1 MMSKSDHRFPK
12 LSVPATAFVLVA
24 GIGGV
29 LSSLSAHAGDWPQ
42 VLGPKRNGVS
52 EDERLAESWPKSGPP
67 VRWARPV
74 GKANAGVAI
83 AGNTGVLFH
92 RLGDEETI
100 EAFDTETG
108 QSRWKQSYPTSF
120 VPQVGSEDGP
130 LCVPSV
136 HGDKVVTFGAQGVL
150 TCCELTTGKPLWQ
163 RQTHDEFEA
172 LSGYFGAG
180 SSPLVWE
187 DRVIVNVGG
196 HKTNAGVV
204 AFSLQ
209 DGRTLWQVTDERASY
224 AAPIAMS
231 LNGQSTIVC
240 LTRMKCLGL
249 DPANGNIRFE
259 IPFGKR
265 GPTVN
270 AAAPLSIDG
279 RLFLTA
285 SYGIGALW
293 ADISPTGAS
302 ELWRRR
308 DVMSSQYTTPIQFK
322 GHLYGIDGRED
333 GPPADLKC
341 IDPATG
347 KAAWTEAGFGYASL
361 VRGGDR
367 LLIAKTSGELLLVRP
382 SPNSF
387 QPLSR
392 HQLTSN
398 NIRALPAL
406 SNGRLYIRDTEKLYC
421 LDVGCT
427 D

>member
-1 MMSKSDHRFPK
+1 MT
-12 LSVPATAFVLVA
+12 ATARVLAACAVGFSASVA
-24 GIGGV
+24 
-29 LSSLSAHAGDWPQ
+29 AYAGDWPQ
-42 VLGPKRNGVS
+42 VLGPHRDGVS
-52 EDERLAESWPKSGPP
+52 SDERLAESWPNGGPP
-67 VRWARPV
+67 ILWSRPV

-83 AGNTGVLFH
+83 AGETGVLFH
-92 RLGDEETI
+92 RIGDEETI
-100 EAFDTETG
+100 EAFDTATG
-108 QSRWKQSYPTSF
+108 DSPWKQSYPTTF

-130 LCVPSV
+130 LCVPTIRENR
-136 HGDKVVTFGAQGVL
+136 VVTFGAQGVL
-150 TCCELTTGKPLWQ
+150 TCCQLSTGELLWQ
-163 RQTHDEFEA
+163 RKTHDDFQA
-172 LSGYFGAG
+172 LAGYFGAG
-180 SSPLVWE
+180 SSPLVWK

-209 DGRTLWQVTDERASY
+209 DGRTLWHVTDERASY
-224 AAPIAMS
+224 AAPIVLS
-231 LNGQSTIVC
+231 LDGQPTIVC
-240 LTRMKCLGL
+240 LTRLTCLGL
-249 DPANGNIRFE
+249 DPANGSVRFE

-270 AAAPLSIDG
+270 AAAPLLIDG
-279 RLFLTA
+279 HLFLTA

-293 ADISPTGAS
+293 ADISSKGAS

-308 DVMSSQYTTPIQFK
+308 GVMSSQYTTPILYK

-347 KAAWTEAGFGYASL
+347 KTRWTESGFGYASL
-361 VRGGDR
+361 VRGGDK

-382 SPNSF
+382 SPDSF

-392 HQLTSN
+392 HRLTSN

-421 LDVGCT
+421 LDVGGT
-427 D
+427 F